1 MVMCYS
7 GMYRRYGGSEEVLV
21 YLLIYGHFVVES
33 KGFFIKIEWSMDN
46 FKGNK
51 KRNIFIMGEGEV
63 LYYLNVLEL
72 YIC

>member
-1 MVMCYS
+1 M
-7 GMYRRYGGSEEVLV
+7 